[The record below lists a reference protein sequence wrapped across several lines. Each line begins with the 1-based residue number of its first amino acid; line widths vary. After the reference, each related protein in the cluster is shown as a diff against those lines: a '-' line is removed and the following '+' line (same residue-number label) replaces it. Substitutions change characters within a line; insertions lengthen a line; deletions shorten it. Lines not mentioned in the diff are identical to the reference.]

1 MNANSFQ
8 VIDGTVRSVQEMFTG
23 RSYAIEYY
31 QREYSWGRSNIE
43 ELILDLSRSFNND
56 YEPSHSRRDVASYRP
71 YFLGPVVTFASEGV
85 RFLVD
90 GQQRM
95 TSLSLLMS
103 YLSSLLKSDNSQ
115 TDLNSLNSLSSLIY
129 SSRFGQTTFTIDVP
143 ERERVMTA
151 IRKGAE
157 NPPPDLDQ
165 SSQVIWERYN
175 DIRHIFP
182 EELGGEAL
190 PYFVDWLLHRVVL
203 VDIGTTDKDMALEIF
218 ESMNDRGLQ
227 LSNMDML
234 KSYLLSRIGYPEEI
248 ERANLI
254 WRDTTQN
261 LKSLDKNGDSDF
273 MKALLRAKYAE
284 TVRDT
289 KKLAGAK
296 DFEEIATT
304 FHKWIRD
311 NSERIGLIASS
322 DFLKFVEGDL
332 VYFAKRYHELLSA
345 STTFVPKLENV
356 YYNAHNDFTL
366 QYMVILAAVDA
377 NDSDEIFSRKANL
390 IAAYIDIMITRR
402 MAESKNFGYSP
413 MYRPMFSLAKELRNS
428 GLEEIR
434 SILKNKV
441 VELNESLDF
450 LSRLRLTKTNKPD
463 IYYIL
468 ARLTSWVGDE
478 PGSNYLGRNRRDPF
492 EVEHIWANKFDRHT
506 AEFSNEFEFADQR
519 NALGDLLLLPKSF
532 NASYGALEYSFKVE
546 NYFSQN
552 PLAKSLNKASYSN
565 NPNFMRKIRDHNL
578 PFKAY
583 GSDDFNRDA
592 IDERQKLYTQIAQII
607 WAPEILDQI

>member
-1 MNANSFQ
+1 VSANNFQ

-31 QREYSWGRSNIE
+31 QREYSWAKANIE
-43 ELILDLSRSFNND
+43 ELILDLTRSFNND
-56 YEPSHSRRDVASYRP
+56 YEPTHSRRDVASYRP
-71 YFLGPVVTFASEGV
+71 YFLGPVVTFSSEGV

-103 YLSSLLKSDNSQ
+103 YLSSHLDSDDSQKELK
-115 TDLNSLNSLSSLIY
+115 SLIY
-129 SSRFGQTTFTIDVP
+129 STRYGQTTFTIDVP
-143 ERERVMTA
+143 EREKVMTA
-151 IRKGAE
+151 IREGSE
-157 NPPPDLDQ
+157 NPPTDIDQ
-165 SSQVIWERYN
+165 SSQVIWDRYD
-175 DIRHIFP
+175 DIRNIFP
-182 EELGGEAL
+182 EELIGQAL

-311 NSERIGLIASS
+311 NSERIGLITSP

-332 VYFAKRYHELLSA
+332 VYFAKRYQELLSA
-345 STTFVPKLENV
+345 STTFVPELENV

-402 MAESKNFGYSP
+402 MAEYKNFGYSP
-413 MYRPMFSLAKELRNS
+413 MYRPMFALAKELRNS

-441 VELNESLDF
+441 VELNESLDS

-546 NYFSQN
+546 NYFGQN

-592 IDERQKLYTQIAQII
+592 IDERQELYTRIAQII